1 MSTDTLTRPTET
13 LRSAPRGRV
22 TFPGASASEWIKFRS
37 LRSSWIT
44 LSAGLLG
51 FLAISLVIAY
61 NTGRGA
67 HLAPEDAAASGTSQ
81 GYLLAELL
89 IGVLG
94 VLFVSGEYGTGMIR
108 STLAAV
114 PKRLSVLYAKGV
126 VFGGV
131 VLASTVV
138 VSVISFLSS
147 QAILAHYH
155 RGHSITDPTALRVV
169 LGVGSYLTLVGL
181 LGSAL
186 GWIVRSTA
194 GGISAL
200 VGVLLVLPVILETL
214 TGTWGK
220 SIGQYLPSAAGGSFI
235 TSIRASH
242 TLAPWTGLGV
252 MALWVAAALTFA
264 GWRLRHRDA

>member
-1 MSTDTLTRPTET
+1 MNADTLTRPPET
-13 LRSAPRGRV
+13 RQSAPRGRV
-22 TFPGASASEWIKFRS
+22 TFAGAAASEWIKFRT
-37 LRSSWIT
+37 LRSSWFT

-51 FLAISLVIAY
+51 FFAISLIIAY
-61 NTGRGA
+61 TTGSTS
-67 HLAPEDAAASGTSQ
+67 HVLAPEDAAASGTSQ

-114 PKRLSVLYAKGV
+114 PKRLPVLYAKAV

-131 VLASTVV
+131 VLGSTLL

-147 QAILAHYH
+147 QALLDHYH
-155 RGHSITDPTALRVV
+155 RGHSITDPTAVRVV
-169 LGVGSYLTLVGL
+169 VGAGIYLTLVGL

-186 GWIVRSTA
+186 GWIVRTTA

-200 VGVLLVLPVILETL
+200 VGVLLVLPVILQL
-214 TGTWGK
+214 TGTWGQ
-220 SIGQYLPSAAGGSFI
+220 SIGQFLPSAAGGSLL
-235 TSIRASH
+235 TSVRASH

-252 MALWVAAALTFA
+252 MALWVTAALIFA
-264 GWRLRHRDA
+264 GWRLCHRDA